1 VKDVKKDFGKINSV
15 KEIAESKIKAANAL
29 ADEHYYGK
37 LTLFYDALRELLEC
51 VALVKGYK
59 IYNHECYTAFLKE
72 ILNESSLGDEFDKF
86 RILRNGINYYGR
98 RITHEEGIGIIR
110 QMIIFIDKINLLIK
124 KNNDKK

>member
-1 VKDVKKDFGKINSV
+1 M
-15 KEIAESKIKAANAL
+15 
-29 ADEHYYGK
+29 
-37 LTLFYDALRELLEC
+37 
-51 VALVKGYK
+51 ALVKGYK

-110 QMIIFIDKINLLIK
+110 QMIIFIDKINLFIN